1 MSDKNGEEC
10 WYALKV
16 FYNRVFE
23 LEKQLSQEGARSYI
37 PLLHEDTVA
46 GDKKI
51 RKRKPAVSSLMFIRQ
66 SEHYLLELQDRMK
79 ASCPFMA
86 YFDRETKKPA
96 VIPDRE
102 MELFMQI
109 TSADTSDLEYFS
121 DEAIDY
127 RSGDKVRVTGGP
139 FKGAEGYIKRI
150 RSQNSFQIACGNGIL
165 ACTPGRR
172 SGRHH
177 RRSDD
182 LHPGT
187 FPGKNARKLTFA
199 PRTMKVA
206 R

>member
-23 LEKQLSQEGARSYI
+23 LEKQLSQEGVRSYI
-37 PLLHEDTVA
+37 PLLREDTVA

-51 RKRKPAVSSLMFIRQ
+51 RKRKPAVS
-66 SEHYLLELQDRMK
+66 
-79 ASCPFMA
+79 
-86 YFDRETKKPA
+86 KKPA

-150 RSQNSFQIACGNGIL
+150 RGNRRLVVALEGIIAVATTYI
-165 ACTPGRR
+165 PGRF
-172 SGRHH
+172 
-177 RRSDD
+177 
-182 LHPGT
+182 LEKIPE
-187 FPGKNARKLTFA
+187 N
-199 PRTMKVA
+199 
-206 R
+206 

>member
-23 LEKQLSQEGARSYI
+23 LEKQLSQEGVRSYI
-37 PLLHEDTVA
+37 PLLREEIAT
-46 GDKKI
+46 GSKI
-51 RKRKPAVSSLMFIRQ
+51 VRKRKPAVSSLMFIRQ
-66 SEHYLLELQDRMK
+66 SEHYLLELQNRLK

-86 YFDRETKKPA
+86 YFDRE
-96 VIPDRE
+96 
-102 MELFMQI
+102 MELFRQI

-150 RSQNSFQIACGNGIL
+150 RGNRRLVVALEGIIAVATTYI
-165 ACTPGRR
+165 PGRF
-172 SGRHH
+172 
-177 RRSDD
+177 
-182 LHPGT
+182 LEKMPE
-187 FPGKNARKLTFA
+187 N
-199 PRTMKVA
+199 
-206 R
+206 

>member
-16 FYNRVFE
+16 FYNRAFE
-23 LEKQLSQEGARSYI
+23 LEKQLSQEGVRSYI

-96 VIPDRE
+96 VIPDRDPG
-102 MELFMQI
+102 Q
-109 TSADTSDLEYFS
+109 
-121 DEAIDY
+121 
-127 RSGDKVRVTGGP
+127 P
-139 FKGAEGYIKRI
+139 P
-150 RSQNSFQIACGNGIL
+150 
-165 ACTPGRR
+165 PGRR

>member
-23 LEKQLSQEGARSYI
+23 LEKQLSQEGVRSYI

-150 RSQNSFQIACGNGIL
+150 RGN
-165 ACTPGRR
+165 RR
-172 SGRHH
+172 LGVEQLQQQVR
-177 RRSDD
+177 
-182 LHPGT
+182 
-187 FPGKNARKLTFA
+187 AQ
-199 PRTMKVA
+199 
-206 R
+206 